1 MNIELS
7 VKEENG
13 VVKIKITSPDKP
25 VVIETDASANTAGT
39 PVTAA
44 AEQNESVSPAT
55 EAATTDDTLK
65 AEATALS
72 AKLAAM
78 NREYERVKKAAYRA
92 GIRLKENLKAL
103 GQIATLSA
111 TSTNRPSPAP
121 AGLPCAVP
129 RVPEVCSQTVLNVPN
144 GNSAVPDICPQT
156 FLNVPNSVPG
166 GTWGQGQVVTSYN
179 STTNTLTHNHV
190 FDNDSDNVFDHTMS
204 DPVMTHKEAET
215 INTQSPEPIGNCL
228 PFVSEKTSHQF
239 IPLANLPE
247 VYQNLLQA
255 WNQLPLR
262 SKLKGL
268 YPDMME
274 KLHHLLQEFG
284 EATLHKAIRMV
295 ADSPFL
301 LGKSSNS
308 SGWVINFG
316 WLLKQGNL
324 KKILENKYRD
334 RSREWKQ
341 GNECV
346 TYPEYIPWSTVQN
359 TVNHTTVTANAY
371 TENMVNHTTLAAN
384 TYTENTVNHTTVTA
398 NAYTENMVNHTTLTA
413 NGYESPATPAGY
425 GDPLSEEYS
434 ADNAA
439 QTCFLNPE
447 YMLKGLDP
455 LTDQAR
461 SNLAWAAARLG
472 LTKTPAA

>member
-25 VVIETDASANTAGT
+25 VVMETATDTNTAGT

-44 AEQNESVSPAT
+44 AKQNKSVSPVTETAT
-55 EAATTDDTLK
+55 ADETLK
-65 AEATALS
+65 EEVTVLS
-72 AKLAAM
+72 SKLAAM
-78 NREYERVKKAAYRA
+78 TREYERVKKAAYRA

-103 GQIATLSA
+103 GQTAAMSA
-111 TSTNRPSPAP
+111 TSTNRPSLAL
-121 AGLPCAVP
+121 AGVPCAGP
-129 RVPEVCSQTVLNVPN
+129 RVPEACPQGMAMVPKGDFAVPEACPQTVLNVPN
-144 GNSAVPDICPQT
+144 P
-156 FLNVPNSVPG
+156 VPG
-166 GTWGQGQVVTSYN
+166 DTWGQGQAVTSYYG
-179 STTNTLTHNHV
+179 TTNNSNTVTHNHV
-190 FDNDSDNVFDHTMS
+190 FDKDTDNVIDHTMS
-204 DPVMTHKEAET
+204 DPVMSRKEAET
-215 INTQSPEPIGNCL
+215 TNTLSPEPVGNCL
-228 PFVSEKTSHQF
+228 PFVPEENPHRF

-255 WNQLPLR
+255 WNDLPLPE
-262 SKLKGL
+262 KLKGL
-268 YPDMME
+268 YPDVAQ
-274 KLHHLLQEFG
+274 KLYHLLKEFG

-308 SGWVINFG
+308 SGWVIYFG
-316 WLLKQGNL
+316 WLLKPGNL

-346 TYPEYIPWSTVQN
+346 TYPEYIPWSTVKD
-359 TVNHTTVTANAY
+359 TVNHSTLTANAY
-371 TENMVNHTTLAAN
+371 S
-384 TYTENTVNHTTVTA
+384 
-398 NAYTENMVNHTTLTA
+398 
-413 NGYESPATPAGY
+413 ESPAAATGY
-425 GDPLSEEYS
+425 GDPWPEEYS
-434 ADNAA
+434 ADHAV
-439 QTCFLNPE
+439 QTCFLDPE

-461 SNLAWAAARLG
+461 NSLARAASLLG
-472 LTKTPAA
+472 LTKPQAA

>member
-1 MNIELS
+1 MNLEIAIRE
-7 VKEENG
+7 KDN
-13 VVKIKITSPDKP
+13 VVKLKITSPDKP
-25 VVIETDASANTAGT
+25 VIIELTTNDLGT

-78 NREYERVKKAAYRA
+78 TREYERVKKAAYRA

-103 GQIATLSA
+103 GQIAAMSA
-111 TSTNRPSPAP
+111 VGSPSLAP
-121 AGLPCAVP
+121 AGVPCAVP
-129 RVPEVCSQTVLNVPN
+129 RVPEACPQSVMATVPHGDFAVPGTCPQNVPN
-144 GNSAVPDICPQT
+144 P
-156 FLNVPNSVPG
+156 VPG
-166 GTWGQGQVVTSYN
+166 DTWGQGQAITSYN
-179 STTNTLTHNHV
+179 STTNTITHNHV
-190 FDNDSDNVFDHTMS
+190 FDNDSDNVIDHTMS
-204 DPVMTHKEAET
+204 DHVMSHKEAET
-215 INTQSPEPIGNCL
+215 KNTLSPEPVGNCL
-228 PFVSEKTSHQF
+228 PFVPEENPHRF
-239 IPLANLPE
+239 IPLANLPV

-268 YPDMME
+268 YSDMAQ
-274 KLHHLLQEFG
+274 KLYHLLKEFG
-284 EATLHKAIRMV
+284 EAAVQKAIRMV

-308 SGWVINFG
+308 SGWVIYFG
-316 WLLKQGNL
+316 WLLKPGNL

-334 RSREWKQ
+334 RSQEWSR
-341 GNECV
+341 GYDYV
-346 TYPEYIPWSTVQN
+346 TYPEYIPWSTVKD
-359 TVNHTTVTANAY
+359 TVNRTTVTANAY
-371 TENMVNHTTLAAN
+371 TESPVIHSA
-384 TYTENTVNHTTVTA
+384 VTA
-398 NAYTENMVNHTTLTA
+398 NAYS
-413 NGYESPATPAGY
+413 ESPTDTAGY

-434 ADNAA
+434 ANNGA
-439 QTCFLNPE
+439 QSCFLDPE

-461 SNLAWAAARLG
+461 NSLARAASLLG
-472 LTKTPAA
+472 LTKPQAA

>member
-13 VVKIKITSPDKP
+13 IVKINITSPDQP
-25 VVIETDASANTAGT
+25 VVIETVTDTNTAGA
-39 PVTAA
+39 PVTVAS
-44 AEQNESVSPAT
+44 EQNKSDSPVTETAT
-55 EAATTDDTLK
+55 ADETLK
-65 AEATALS
+65 AETNALS

-78 NREYERVKKAAYRA
+78 TREYERVKKAAYRA

-103 GQIATLSA
+103 GQTAAVSA
-111 TSTNRPSPAP
+111 AGSPGLAP
-121 AGLPCAVP
+121 AGVPCAVP
-129 RVPEVCSQTVLNVPN
+129 RVPEACPQGMATVPNGDFAVPGTCPQNVPN
-144 GNSAVPDICPQT
+144 T
-156 FLNVPNSVPG
+156 VPG
-166 GTWGQGQVVTSYN
+166 DTWGQGQAVTSYYDN
-179 STTNTLTHNHV
+179 TNTFTHNHV
-190 FDNDSDNVFDHTMS
+190 LDNDTDNVIDHTMS
-204 DPVMTHKEAET
+204 DPVMSHKEAET
-215 INTQSPEPIGNCL
+215 TSTLSPERMGNCL
-228 PFVSEKTSHQF
+228 PFVPEEASRKF

-247 VYQNLLQA
+247 MYQKLLQA

-268 YPDMME
+268 YPDMAE
-274 KLHHLLQEFG
+274 KLHSLLQEFG

-308 SGWVINFG
+308 SGWVIYFG
-316 WLLKQGNL
+316 WLLKPGNL

-346 TYPEYIPWSTVQN
+346 TYPEYIPWSTVKN
-359 TVNHTTVTANAY
+359 TVNRTTVTANAY
-371 TENMVNHTTLAAN
+371 P
-384 TYTENTVNHTTVTA
+384 
-398 NAYTENMVNHTTLTA
+398 
-413 NGYESPATPAGY
+413 ESPATAADY
-425 GDPLSEEYS
+425 GDPWPEEYS
-434 ADNAA
+434 TDKAV
-439 QTCFLNPE
+439 QSCFLDPE
-447 YMLKGLDP
+447 CMLKGLDP
-455 LTDQAR
+455 LTEQAR